1 MNRYLTIFLDGYAF
15 SSLFSTIRA
24 TSFLTTGEIITTIGK
39 AMINAKPQALIQIEI
54 MPSIRPKLKILITSD
69 IMKDINNAMKNEN
82 TYEVYFF
89 GINFIYFSIDT

>member
-1 MNRYLTIFLDGYAF
+1 MNRYLTIFLDGYAL

-24 TSFLTTGEIITTIGK
+24 TSFLTIGK